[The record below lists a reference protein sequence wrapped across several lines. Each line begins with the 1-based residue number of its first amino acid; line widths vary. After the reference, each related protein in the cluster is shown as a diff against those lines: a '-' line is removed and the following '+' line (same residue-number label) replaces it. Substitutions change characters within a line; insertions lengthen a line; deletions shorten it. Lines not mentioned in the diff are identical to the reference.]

1 MRLCAIMRN
10 DGTSYNRYALL
21 MTATTVSKLL
31 ICGRL
36 LVTCIRS
43 TAYVTN
49 FSSSPSSLLRPC
61 CSSWLAPHLNGSSP
75 VQETWMLTEVLNSG
89 SSLSVAPIQ
98 GASLITSHIA
108 HLTWQSEG
116 GLCWTSSEW
125 VRLLTSPFL
134 LTSHVLF
141 DPANLPSKTQL
152 LILDLLIIFLQ
163 LILLFIAYETSL
175 SLVLPPEAIDPL
187 SPADDSSA
195 GIYSIF
201 GD

>member
-1 MRLCAIMRN
+1 M
-10 DGTSYNRYALL
+10 
-21 MTATTVSKLL
+21 
-31 ICGRL
+31 
-36 LVTCIRS
+36 
-43 TAYVTN
+43 
-49 FSSSPSSLLRPC
+49 
-61 CSSWLAPHLNGSSP
+61 
-75 VQETWMLTEVLNSG
+75 
-89 SSLSVAPIQ
+89 
-98 GASLITSHIA
+98 
-108 HLTWQSEG
+108 
-116 GLCWTSSEW
+116 
-125 VRLLTSPFL
+125 LTSPFL

-195 GIYSIF
+195 GIYSFF